1 MNKNKI
7 LKGVGI
13 VAAALLIYNPR
24 IFNKVFEKM
33 AEKIKGEKG
42 KPKEPTQIQP
52 SVVANPLND
61 PFSFQSKVAKIQNY
75 LGAAIDGIPGP
86 QTNLLLNQKYGKP
99 YGNLS
104 LDNVDKYLKDL
115 HL

>member
-1 MNKNKI
+1 MKNNKFI
-7 LKGVGI
+7 KGAAIVG
-13 VAAALLIYNPR
+13 AAYLIYNPNVFDTV
-24 IFNKVFEKM
+24 IEKISKKFNKEKPT
-33 AEKIKGEKG
+33 
-42 KPKEPTQIQP
+42 PKQP
-52 SVVANPLND
+52 VQPVVVGNPLND

-86 QTNLLLNQKYGKP
+86 QTNMLLSQKYGKP

-104 LDNVDKYLKDL
+104 LDNVDKYIKDL